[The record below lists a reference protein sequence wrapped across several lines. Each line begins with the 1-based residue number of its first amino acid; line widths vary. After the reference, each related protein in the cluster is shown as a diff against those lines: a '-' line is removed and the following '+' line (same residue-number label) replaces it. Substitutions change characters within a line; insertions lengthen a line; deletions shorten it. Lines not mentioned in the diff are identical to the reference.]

1 MPTREKIERNTIV
14 RIAAYDNDE
23 YALADIQ
30 NNFSLKIYDD
40 LGLGSERRKRCA
52 KSLNRYIKD
61 NHGTKVKNSNLVKKA
76 DSVSDVINKVES
88 TF

>member
-1 MPTREKIERNTIV
+1 MPTRANIERNTIV

-23 YALADIQ
+23 HSVSEIE
-30 NNFSLKIYDD
+30 NKHSLKIYDD

-61 NHGTKVKNSNLVKKA
+61 NKGAKVKNNDLVKKA
-76 DSVSDVINKVES
+76 DSVADVIVKVENA
-88 TF
+88 F